1 MNCEG
6 FFFNFTKVM
15 KCRKAKI
22 ILIKL
27 NGSEKK
33 IRKCIHKSCY
43 IHLATTLAV
52 EQAYLIIT
60 VMQISNQPFT
70 SAATQNI

>member
-6 FFFNFTKVM
+6 FFLNFTKVM
-15 KCRKAKI
+15 KFRKAKI

-27 NGSEKK
+27 NGSEKNK
-33 IRKCIHKSCY
+33 EIYTKSCY

-52 EQAYLIIT
+52 EQVYLIIT

>member
-15 KCRKAKI
+15 KCRKANI

-27 NGSEKK
+27 NVSEKNK
-33 IRKCIHKSCY
+33 EMY
-43 IHLATTLAV
+43 T
-52 EQAYLIIT
+52 
-60 VMQISNQPFT
+60 
-70 SAATQNI
+70 